1 MVTVQRP
8 PRSVDPDGQPIIGRC
23 RPRPDSEAKVR
34 GLLRYGADGPI
45 PRMLHARPVLS
56 PYAHAHIRSVD
67 KKPALAV
74 PGVVAVLTAED
85 LAIAA
90 SEDRRL
96 FEPLARHEVMFA
108 GQPVALLLAETYEA
122 GAEAVQEV
130 LVEYEPLPAVVDPMA
145 AMRLD
150 SPSVRND
157 PIGRAEVGSGDES
170 DGGAGAHAAVG
181 GAADSRTEDEALSAN
196 VNNRYRFHE
205 GDVAAAL
212 GEAAVVVQGRF
223 PTSWMYQAYLEPQT
237 ATAWIDPDGTL
248 VLEASTQGTFFARAD
263 VAKALGL
270 PLARI
275 RVAGTPLGGAF
286 GGKLSVIEPLVAAA
300 AIAVGRPVRLVFDRR
315 EDFLAANPAPGTIL
329 DVRLGATADGSF
341 VGLEARLVLDAGAY
355 PDSWL
360 EEIAPVLLAGPY
372 RWPAFDV
379 TAVGVRTNRVGAGP
393 YRGPGGPQTAF
404 ALETLVDELAGRL
417 DIDPLEIRLRN
428 VADEGS
434 PMIDG
439 EPWPAIGLRECLAQV
454 ALDPL
459 WLNRRALPPGDGV
472 GLAAGV
478 WPGSKDA
485 AAAMCRVEPDGTV
498 TVVTGMVDMTGT
510 AGAFEAIAAEA
521 MGLSL
526 EAVRVVAADTAA
538 APLSPVSGGSTVT
551 YSVGRA
557 VRLAALDARDRLL
570 RAAARDL
577 EISLDDLE
585 IVEGTIRPR
594 GAPQLGMTVAEV
606 ARRTDGS
613 RREPL
618 EGHATSEHQSTAPSA
633 VAHVAHVRVDLETGV
648 VRPLGHHVVQDVGRA
663 INPALVEGQMQGA
676 AGQAI
681 GWALHE
687 ALVYDEGGQLVSGSF
702 LDYSVPGAEDV
713 PPLGVTIVQV
723 PAPEGPFGAKGI
735 GEAGVV
741 PGAAA
746 VANAVAA
753 AAGVR
758 LRELPMT
765 PNRVWRALQDG

>member
-1 MVTVQRP
+1 
-8 PRSVDPDGQPIIGRC
+8 
-23 RPRPDSEAKVR
+23 KVR
-34 GLLRYGADGPI
+34 GLLRYGAHGPF

-67 KKPALAV
+67 KQPALAV

-205 GDVAAAL
+205 GDVGAAL
-212 GEAAVVVQGRF
+212 GEAAVVVEGRF
-223 PTSWMYQAYLEPQT
+223 TTSWIYQAYLEPQT
-237 ATAWIDPDGTL
+237 ATAWVDPDGTL
-248 VLEASTQGTFFARAD
+248 
-263 VAKALGL
+263 
-270 PLARI
+270 
-275 RVAGTPLGGAF
+275 
-286 GGKLSVIEPLVAAA
+286 
-300 AIAVGRPVRLVFDRR
+300 
-315 EDFLAANPAPGTIL
+315 
-329 DVRLGATADGSF
+329 

-472 GLAAGV
+472 GLAAG
-478 WPGSKDA
+478 
-485 AAAMCRVEPDGTV
+485 
-498 TVVTGMVDMTGT
+498 
-510 AGAFEAIAAEA
+510 
-521 MGLSL
+521 
-526 EAVRVVAADTAA
+526 
-538 APLSPVSGGSTVT
+538 
-551 YSVGRA
+551 
-557 VRLAALDARDRLL
+557 
-570 RAAARDL
+570 
-577 EISLDDLE
+577 
-585 IVEGTIRPR
+585 
-594 GAPQLGMTVAEV
+594 
-606 ARRTDGS
+606 
-613 RREPL
+613 
-618 EGHATSEHQSTAPSA
+618 
-633 VAHVAHVRVDLETGV
+633 
-648 VRPLGHHVVQDVGRA
+648 
-663 INPALVEGQMQGA
+663 
-676 AGQAI
+676 
-681 GWALHE
+681 
-687 ALVYDEGGQLVSGSF
+687 
-702 LDYSVPGAEDV
+702 
-713 PPLGVTIVQV
+713 
-723 PAPEGPFGAKGI
+723 
-735 GEAGVV
+735 
-741 PGAAA
+741 
-746 VANAVAA
+746 
-753 AAGVR
+753 
-758 LRELPMT
+758 
-765 PNRVWRALQDG
+765 